1 MLLIPLLILSIIL
14 YIIGNR
20 ISSVLIFFFFLFDGF
35 QIVPEVLFNT
45 HIGFSKSI
53 DFAFIYLISTFIYGF
68 VKYEDY
74 IPVNRITKLIMLYL
88 SFIIISIGVSLLYYH
103 IDLFDI
109 IRTSRS
115 YFFVLSYFVIRR
127 LTKEEMTKLL
137 KILFLVVFFQCCLF
151 IIQAFTGLALLTGA
165 ESGRSGII
173 TRFYNIPLMLYFII
187 FYAIFYNPYK
197 GWPKI
202 ITTVIP
208 SVTMFL
214 PLHRSLMIAFILCLF
229 IGVYIKIGGIKK
241 IMKYL
246 PFLLILILPFFLIVA
261 KATGE
266 RTLTDIKSVLNGEF
280 IEVGDDFELDQESTF
295 MFRMAHFFER
305 FIDITESNMGII
317 FGTGFMTEDSEYT
330 YRHFNYQI
338 GLTSDVTGD
347 TVQLDTSDICWSNFI
362 VRYGLIGTLL
372 FIYIFFSIT
381 SIYNKDIKLVGLPI
395 FLYMILL
402 FIVSFTSDLMYQNR
416 MLIFPLLLYNLLP
429 IEYENEEFKHSKQI
443 ALIK

>member
-1 MLLIPLLILSIIL
+1 MLFIPLLILSIIL
-14 YIIGNR
+14 YIVGNR

-45 HIGFSKSI
+45 HFGISKSI
-53 DFAFIYLISTFIYGF
+53 DFAFIYLISIFMYGF

-74 IPVNRITKLIMLYL
+74 IPVNRITKLIMIYL
-88 SFIIISIGVSLLYYH
+88 SFIIVSIGISLLYYH
-103 IDLFDI
+103 IDLFEI

-115 YFFVLSYFVIRR
+115 YFFLLSYFIIRR

-137 KILFLVVFFQCCLF
+137 KILFIVVLFQCCLF
-151 IIQAFTGLALLTGA
+151 IIQAFTGIALLTGA
-165 ESGRSGII
+165 ESGRSGVI
-173 TRFYNIPLMLYFII
+173 TRFYNVPLMLYFIV
-187 FYAIFYNPYK
+187 FYAIFHNPYN
-197 GWPKI
+197 GWQKI
-202 ITTVIP
+202 ITTIIP

-214 PLHRSLMIAFILCLF
+214 PLHRSLTIAFILCLF
-229 IGVYIKIGGIKK
+229 IGIYIKIGGIKK
-241 IMKYL
+241 IVKYF
-246 PFLLILILPFFLIVA
+246 PFLLILILPILLIVT

-266 RTLTDIKSVLNGEF
+266 RTLTDIESVLNGEF
-280 IEVGDDFELDQESTF
+280 IEVGDDFELNQESTF

-305 FIDITESNMGII
+305 FIDVTESNVGII

-338 GLTSDVTGD
+338 GLTSDDTGD

-362 VRYGLIGTLL
+362 VRYGVIGTLL
-372 FIYIFFSIT
+372 YIYIFFSIT
-381 SIYNKDIKLVGLPI
+381 YIYNKDVKVIGLPI
-395 FLYMILL
+395 ILYMILL

-429 IEYENEEFKHSKQI
+429 IEYEIVEIKYSKQI
-443 ALIK
+443 AQIK